1 MRPLFEAYWKITDRM
16 ESKMKDL
23 GLNYGNPK
31 VFLYLA
37 RKEGCKQ
44 ADIARDCYI
53 RSATLTT
60 VLSNMEGRGLI
71 KRERVPE
78 DRRSYRI
85 YLTEEGNRISQEIYR
100 RIDITAS
107 EAYSGFSEK
116 EIEELRS
123 YLNRIS
129 RNLEK
134 NKDMNQ

>member
-1 MRPLFEAYWKITDRM
+1 MG
-16 ESKMKDL
+16 DL
-23 GLNYGNPK
+23 NVNWGNPK
-31 VFLYLA
+31 VFLYLM
-37 RKEGCKQ
+37 RNKGCKQ
-44 ADIARDCYI
+44 VDIARDCYI

-60 VLSNMEGRGLI
+60 VLSNMEERGLI

-85 YLTEEGNRISQEIYR
+85 YLTEEGKRISQEIYR

-134 NKDMNQ
+134 K

>member
-1 MRPLFEAYWKITDRM
+1 MRQLFEAYWKITDRM

-85 YLTEEGNRISQEIYR
+85 YLTEEGNRISREIYR
-100 RIDITAS
+100 RIDMVAN
-107 EAYSGFSEK
+107 EAYSDFSEK
-116 EIEELRS
+116 EIEELRA

-129 RNLEK
+129 RNL
-134 NKDMNQ
+134 D